1 MIRGAVSLVVGLA
14 GVAHADD
21 FASAQK
27 VRVDDLAWSLTASCE
42 TGDDLQQRQCRH
54 VREASAKELAGK
66 TLLVDAKAEVEVGA
80 YSAAKKSVPLALAG
94 CVDCGG
100 VLVEGKQLVI
110 TGGTPTFDGGKWKT
124 GKQLDTARQFNDE
137 SAAKQWIAAVGKS
150 RVQLLVKVP
159 EKVKWTIAGK
169 EGLGLDIVGYRV
181 YLPCEGTII
190 ASKPE
195 SANVDPDKRAC
206 SK

>member
-1 MIRGAVSLVVGLA
+1 MRAILLVAAMGA
-14 GVAHADD
+14 VAHADD

-27 VRVDDLAWSLTASCE
+27 VRVDDLAWTLTASCE
-42 TGDDLQQRQCRH
+42 TGDDVQQRQCRH
-54 VREASAKELAGK
+54 VRDAGMKELAGK
-66 TLLVDAKAEVEVGA
+66 TLLVEAKAEVELGA

-94 CVDCGG
+94 CVDCAG
-100 VLVEGKQLVI
+100 VLVEGKPLVI
-110 TGGTPTFDGGKWKT
+110 TGGTPTFEGGKWKT
-124 GKQLDTARQFNDE
+124 GRQLDTARQFNSED
-137 SAAKQWIAAVGKS
+137 AAKQWIAAVGKA

-159 EKVKWTIAGK
+159 EKVRWTVAGK

-195 SANVDPDKRAC
+195 SQNVDPDKRAC
-206 SK
+206 AK